1 MRLFGYHLRRMT
13 VFFCFLEAMIVGA
26 AFIAVAQIVAPVS
39 IPASGLL
46 YAIEIAAAPIGML
59 FLSLIAFGA
68 YNIDVMQSPRIVAP
82 RVVAAAV
89 LGGAGLTFFYL
100 IGIGSVLSPV
110 EMIVAELLAVP
121 AIILGRTGL
130 RHLTAVP
137 ALSTRAL
144 VFGTGRRASDV
155 WAALADDRLG
165 RLAGFVSGSMDG
177 TNQTEAV
184 PKAQIIPRNDRLAS
198 IALENSAGQ
207 IVIALDEQRGALP
220 TEELLECRMQGIAV
234 HNISTFLERET
245 GQVDLETMRAS
256 WLVFDEGFSSG
267 RLTNALKRCL
277 DIAAS
282 LGLLIFFAPLMLL
295 TALAVRLD
303 SRGPIFYRQTRIG
316 LGGEP
321 YEIVKF
327 RSMVQDAEQNG
338 KAQWAVKR
346 DPRITRIGAI
356 LRKSR
361 LDELPQAFNVLS
373 GEMSFVGPRPE
384 RPEFVAQLA
393 EQIPYY
399 NERHR
404 VKPGIT
410 GWAQINYPYGASVE
424 DARKKLKYDLY
435 YVKNKSLVFD
445 LLTMLQTVRIIL
457 FAEGAR

>member
-1 MRLFGYHLRRMT
+1 
-13 VFFCFLEAMIVGA
+13 
-26 AFIAVAQIVAPVS
+26 
-39 IPASGLL
+39 
-46 YAIEIAAAPIGML
+46 
-59 FLSLIAFGA
+59 
-68 YNIDVMQSPRIVAP
+68 
-82 RVVAAAV
+82 
-89 LGGAGLTFFYL
+89 
-100 IGIGSVLSPV
+100 
-110 EMIVAELLAVP
+110 
-121 AIILGRTGL
+121 
-130 RHLTAVP
+130 
-137 ALSTRAL
+137 
-144 VFGTGRRASDV
+144 
-155 WAALADDRLG
+155 
-165 RLAGFVSGSMDG
+165 
-177 TNQTEAV
+177 
-184 PKAQIIPRNDRLAS
+184 
-198 IALENSAGQ
+198 
-207 IVIALDEQRGALP
+207 
-220 TEELLECRMQGIAV
+220 
-234 HNISTFLERET
+234 
-245 GQVDLETMRAS
+245 
-256 WLVFDEGFSSG
+256 
-267 RLTNALKRCL
+267 
-277 DIAAS
+277 
-282 LGLLIFFAPLMLL
+282 MLL

>member
-1 MRLFGYHLRRMT
+1 M
-13 VFFCFLEAMIVGA
+13 
-26 AFIAVAQIVAPVS
+26 
-39 IPASGLL
+39 
-46 YAIEIAAAPIGML
+46 
-59 FLSLIAFGA
+59 
-68 YNIDVMQSPRIVAP
+68 
-82 RVVAAAV
+82 
-89 LGGAGLTFFYL
+89 
-100 IGIGSVLSPV
+100 
-110 EMIVAELLAVP
+110 
-121 AIILGRTGL
+121 
-130 RHLTAVP
+130 
-137 ALSTRAL
+137 
-144 VFGTGRRASDV
+144 FGTGRRASDV

-356 LRKSR
+356 LRTSR